1 MGMMSFLSGLFG
13 NESETARQL
22 ASRSTVL
29 ADDAD
34 EVEGLNFRT
43 AIEAHQRWKA
53 RLADY
58 LAGTSTEQLDR
69 QVISRDDQ
77 CALGKWIHG
86 PGGHHF
92 REMEGFHHLQE
103 RHAHFHVC
111 AGKIV
116 GLAQDGRKDAALQE
130 LQTGEYG
137 RISIEVVRDLAK
149 LYLSLQRRR

>member
-1 MGMMSFLSGLFG
+1 MGMLSFLSSLFG
-13 NESETARQL
+13 NEPETAQKV
-22 ASRSTVL
+22 ARSTAV

-58 LAGTSTEQLDR
+58 VAGISKEQLDV

-86 PGGHHF
+86 PGGDHF
-92 REMEGFHHLQE
+92 RDMEGFHHLQD

-111 AGKIV
+111 AGKIL
-116 GLAQDGRKDAALQE
+116 GLAQGGRKDVALEE
-130 LQTGEYG
+130 LQTGDYA
-137 RISIEVVRDLAK
+137 RVSADVVRELAN
-149 LYLSLQRRR
+149 LYLSLRQRR